1 MFEFERRVETS
12 WTRAQLTKVLSV
24 LPRVAVGVLFVFIGY
39 TKFNDDPRG
48 EWYQVFERIGLG
60 QWFRYFTGVVQIA
73 GGILITVRRTR
84 TVGTAMLACTMVGA
98 AFVDV
103 FIVRS
108 PLVIVPLLLLF
119 VIATV
124 WVMSE

>member
-1 MFEFERRVETS
+1 MFEFERSIEPS
-12 WTRAQLTKVLSV
+12 WPRAQLTKVLSV
-24 LPRVAVGVLFVFIGY
+24 LPRVAVGFLFVFIGY
-39 TKFNDDPRG
+39 TKFNDDPRS
-48 EWYQVFERIGLG
+48 EWYQIFERIGLG
-60 QWFRYFTGVVQIA
+60 QWFRYFTSVVQIA

-84 TVGTAMLACTMVGA
+84 TLGAVMLASTMVGA